1 MKTQKKTFQ
10 FKISLVDN
18 IKTLVLLSRPYYQHF
33 LNTKVKV
40 GEIGTMTLDFKKPTR
55 TEQQLRYYWV
65 IVGLISEYTGNT
77 EEELHEALMILK
89 FGTKEVKLGKDLV
102 NVRQSISNSARFE
115 KQKMA
120 ELIEFAL
127 EKAQELEIRVP
138 TRQELGYS

>member
-1 MKTQKKTFQ
+1 
-10 FKISLVDN
+10 
-18 IKTLVLLSRPYYQHF
+18 
-33 LNTKVKV
+33 
-40 GEIGTMTLDFKKPTR
+40 MTLDFKKPTR